1 MRTRRERSPAG
12 QVIVGVAVIVVGML
26 FLLDNLGWLD
36 FDFDFQFWPMI
47 LIVAGSLKLMQGR
60 SAHSN
65 LLGGGLLLFGLL
77 LMLKGMGLIYISW
90 RVMAPLGMI
99 AIGLLVVFRSAK
111 QRKDGSGDAF
121 FGVSKE
127 EDSGNV
133 VNMTAILGASVRR
146 CVSQD
151 YRGGELTAMMGGCE
165 LDLREASINGDVYV
179 QVFAM
184 MGGITIKIPA
194 DWQVELEGTP
204 ILGGFDEKTVLA
216 KGSGKRLIV
225 RGYAIMGGVEVRN

>member
-12 QVIVGVAVIVVGML
+12 QVVVGVAVIVVGML

-47 LIVAGSLKLMQGR
+47 LIVAGSLKLMQAR
-60 SAHSN
+60 SSKSQ
-65 LLGGGLLLFGLL
+65 LVGGGLLLFGLL

-90 RVMAPLGMI
+90 RVMAPLVMI
-99 AIGLLVVFRSAK
+99 AVGLMVVFRSAK
-111 QRKDGSGDAF
+111 QRKDGAGDAI
-121 FGVSKE
+121 FGMSKE
-127 EDSGNV
+127 EDGGNV

-165 LDLREASINGDVYV
+165 LDLRDASINGDVYV
-179 QVFAM
+179 HVFAM

-216 KGSGKRLIV
+216 KGTGKRLIV